1 VVHST
6 SAEGFNTRELRSA
19 LGSFATGVTIITTRD
34 REGKLHGMTA
44 NSFTSVSLDP
54 PLVLWSSSLY
64 AQSLPA
70 FQEGTH
76 FVVNILAFD
85 QIELSNKF
93 AKQSDDKFIDVD
105 HIIPESG
112 APVIVGSAAHFE
124 CRNEFRHYG
133 GDHIIFIGHV
143 ERFAYTDKPT
153 LLFCRGKYMRGE
165 PILQGLAG
173 MAAIGNVAVIGLG
186 IMGGAIARNLSAAG
200 FRVSGFDIDR
210 ARAAAAASSGVAVR
224 GSTAE
229 AARD

>member
-1 VVHST
+1 MAVSKDFPGSHQALVHST
-6 SAEGFNTRELRSA
+6 SADGFNTRELRSA

-34 REGKLHGMTA
+34 RDGTPHGMTA
-44 NSFTSVSLDP
+44 NSFSSVSLNP

-70 FQEGTH
+70 FQESPH
-76 FVVNILAFD
+76 FCVNILAYD

-93 AKQSDDKFIDVD
+93 AKQADDKFVDVD

-165 PILQGLAG
+165 PILQ
-173 MAAIGNVAVIGLG
+173 
-186 IMGGAIARNLSAAG
+186 
-200 FRVSGFDIDR
+200 D
-210 ARAAAAASSGVAVR
+210 
-224 GSTAE
+224 
-229 AARD
+229 

>member
-1 VVHST
+1 MAVSKDLPGSHQALVHST
-6 SAEGFNTRELRSA
+6 SAEGFNTRELRNA

-34 REGKLHGMTA
+34 RDGKPHGMTA
-44 NSFTSVSLDP
+44 NSFSSVSLNP

-70 FQEGTH
+70 FQESPH
-76 FVVNILAFD
+76 FCVNILAYD

-93 AKQSDDKFIDVD
+93 ATQADDKFVDVD
-105 HIIPESG
+105 HIIPESD

-165 PILQGLAG
+165 PILQ
-173 MAAIGNVAVIGLG
+173 
-186 IMGGAIARNLSAAG
+186 
-200 FRVSGFDIDR
+200 D
-210 ARAAAAASSGVAVR
+210 
-224 GSTAE
+224 
-229 AARD
+229 

>member
-1 VVHST
+1 MSKDFPSSHEAVVHST
-6 SAEGFNTRELRSA
+6 SAEGFNTRELRNA
-19 LGSFATGVTIITTRD
+19 LGAFATGVTIITTRD
-34 REGKLHGMTA
+34 GDGKLHGMTA
-44 NSFTSVSLDP
+44 NSFTSVSLSP

-70 FQEGTH
+70 FQGGSY

-93 AKQSDDKFIDVD
+93 AKQSDDKFINVD

-124 CRNEFRHYG
+124 CRHEFRHYG

-165 PILQGLAG
+165 PILQG
-173 MAAIGNVAVIGLG
+173 
-186 IMGGAIARNLSAAG
+186 
-200 FRVSGFDIDR
+200 
-210 ARAAAAASSGVAVR
+210 
-224 GSTAE
+224 
-229 AARD
+229 

>member
-1 VVHST
+1 VSKDIPGSHQAQVHST
-6 SAEGFNTRELRSA
+6 SAEGFNSRELRNA

-34 REGKLHGMTA
+34 RDGKPHGMTA
-44 NSFTSVSLDP
+44 NSFTSVSLSP

-70 FQEGTH
+70 FQESTH
-76 FVVNILAFD
+76 FCINILAYD

-93 AKQSDDKFIDVD
+93 AKQSDDKFIDVE
-105 HIIPESG
+105 HVIPESG

-153 LLFCRGKYMRGE
+153 LLFGRGKYMRGE
-165 PILQGLAG
+165 PIMQ
-173 MAAIGNVAVIGLG
+173 
-186 IMGGAIARNLSAAG
+186 
-200 FRVSGFDIDR
+200 D
-210 ARAAAAASSGVAVR
+210 
-224 GSTAE
+224 
-229 AARD
+229 